1 MTISLAQIAGE
12 QARQATQGGDGT
24 DPGVLAARAAAA
36 LPAGFVWGA
45 ATSAYQIEGAAVTDG
60 RRPCIW
66 DTFATTPGKPWGG
79 ESGDPACDHY
89 HRHVDDVGDSN
100 LMHAHRKTGGPA

>member
-12 QARQATQGGDGT
+12 QARQATQGGDET
-24 DPGVLAARAAAA
+24 DPG
-36 LPAGFVWGA
+36 
-45 ATSAYQIEGAAVTDG
+45 ATSAYQIEGAAATDG
-60 RRPCIW
+60 RRPRIW
-66 DTFATTPGKPWGG
+66 DTFAATPGKTWGG

-89 HRHVDDVGDSN
+89 HRCVDDVAYSN